1 MADWELA
8 MEMTKR
14 FEERGVAPN
23 TVACNAL
30 INALGSAGQ
39 WQKVDALWGPH
50 AAMMASSSS
59 SFIVRAVC
67 LTALM
72 QCRLWRSL
80 TACTTASC
88 LCLGTLQMLPVPPP
102 TMSPMPA
109 LSLPASAMGS
119 GKQP

>member
-1 MADWELA
+1 MQ
-8 MEMTKR
+8 MTKR

-30 INALGSAGQ
+30 INALGSGGQ
-39 WQKVDALWGPH
+39 WQKVNAPLRPH
-50 AAMMASSSS
+50 AAM
-59 SFIVRAVC
+59 IAVC
-67 LTALM
+67 LTALL

-88 LCLGTLQMLPVPPP
+88 PCLGTLQMLFASLL
-102 TMSPMPA
+102 TTSPMPA

-119 GKQP
+119 GRQP